1 VQQQQQRTIKRPNGL
16 GAPNLLSKPHRN
28 KGSGEE
34 SPVELTPT
42 PEEQLLGALLEA
54 NEALTSVL
62 RVHDDLERIGIERE
76 AMERSR
82 QEIRLDRSVGFV
94 PCCAV
99 AATLN
104 AFLQKN
110 VIDERGYVHNLDL
123 PPTGGGS
130 SSRSASP
137 SPSPS
142 PQPPHHSVPAALQPH
157 AGQPHPLPPIPVQYQ
172 PNYGAPQQSLALPPP
187 APHGPRSP
195 GLVRSHTPSP
205 ERSGFGRSS
214 LLATVPNPPLAHSEA
229 PNGGLSKPKPL
240 PLGIIV
246 PDLDADG
253 QDYEEEEI
261 RTPIRPSA
269 KALGKRRVIESEEAD
284 RKSYTLVTLQLNI
297 LTLLQRR
304 HLTQMTFSMNG
315 QMPVR

>member
-1 VQQQQQRTIKRPNGL
+1 MFR
-16 GAPNLLSKPHRN
+16 
-28 KGSGEE
+28 
-34 SPVELTPT
+34 
-42 PEEQLLGALLEA
+42 
-54 NEALTSVL
+54 
-62 RVHDDLERIGIERE
+62 
-76 AMERSR
+76 
-82 QEIRLDRSVGFV
+82 
-94 PCCAV
+94 
-99 AATLN
+99 ATLRCHCDLS

-123 PPTGGGS
+123 PPTGGS

-142 PQPPHHSVPAALQPH
+142 PQPPHFSIPAALQPH

-195 GLVRSHTPSP
+195 GLVMHRSHTPSP

-214 LLATVPNPPLAHSEA
+214 VLATVPNPPLAPSEA
-229 PNGGLSKPKPL
+229 PNGGVSKPTPP
-240 PLGIIV
+240 PLGIVV
-246 PDLDADG
+246 PRIDADG
-253 QDYEEEEI
+253 KEYKEEEI

-269 KALGKRRVIESEEAD
+269 KALGKRRVVEAEEAD
-284 RKSYTLVTLQLNI
+284 RKSYTLVTLLLII
-297 LTLLQRR
+297 LTHVQRT
-304 HLTQMTFSMNG
+304 HSTQMTFSMNG